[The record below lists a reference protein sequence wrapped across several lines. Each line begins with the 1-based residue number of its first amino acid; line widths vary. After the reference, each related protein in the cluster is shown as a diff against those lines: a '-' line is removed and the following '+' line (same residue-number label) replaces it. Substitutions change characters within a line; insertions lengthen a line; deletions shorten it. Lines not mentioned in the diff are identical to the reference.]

1 MHQLRKIL
9 VPIDFSSCS
18 RVALGKAAELAKSF
32 GAAVDLVHVWEA
44 PAFVAPEAM
53 VGVAGS
59 SQTLSQLAREHAENS
74 MREFVESARGEGVD
88 IGTSFVEQGD
98 AAKTIVDLAERE
110 GYDLI
115 ALGTH
120 GRTGLA
126 HLLLGSVAEKVVR
139 RSSRPVL
146 TVRERDKAS

>member
-9 VPIDFSSCS
+9 VPIDFSTCS
-18 RVALGKAAELAKSF
+18 RVALDRAAELAKSF
-32 GAAVDLVHVWEA
+32 GASVDLLHVWEA

-59 SQTLSQLAREHAENS
+59 SQTLSQLAREHAENA
-74 MREFVESARGEGVD
+74 MRDFVSAAKEEGVN

-98 AAKTIVDLAERE
+98 AAKTIVELADRE

-146 TVRERDKAS
+146 TVRERAESS